1 MRFLLV
7 IAFVL
12 SSCLALFQT
21 ARSQGATPLKLL
33 ERNIIYSS
41 GSLRIKAFTVRPE
54 VSGRLP
60 AIILNH
66 GGTDGISDSLRA
78 RARELARAGFAVFA
92 SAYRGEDG
100 SDGKIEIAAGE
111 VADVLNGMAWWS
123 QQKFVDPN
131 SIGMLGSSHGALIGL
146 LSAARGS
153 RIRALVF
160 AYGVSDIYAWYRY
173 LVATK
178 QLGQDALTKTTYG
191 NGPED
196 KPANFLLRHGLRV
209 VPQLPSDL
217 SVLILQGAQDTT
229 VPLEQG
235 QLLAAELQ
243 KYGKPHTF
251 EVYPNSAHGFLTAR
265 EAVLKKYG
273 AKSIQY
279 AESVRAWNSAVA
291 FLKQRLE
298 RR

>member
-1 MRFLLV
+1 MRVLSV
-7 IAFVL
+7 IAFIL
-12 SSCLALFQT
+12 SSSVMLLQT
-21 ARSQGATPLKLL
+21 AHSQGATPPKLL
-33 ERNIIYSS
+33 EGNVFYSS
-41 GSLRIKAFTVRPE
+41 GNLRIRAFTVRPTIA
-54 VSGRLP
+54 GRLP

-66 GGTDGISDSLRA
+66 GGTDGIGDSTKA
-78 RARELARAGFAVFA
+78 RARDLARLGFAVFA

-111 VADVLNGMAWWS
+111 VDDVLNGMTWWS
-123 QQKFVDPN
+123 QQRFVDPN
-131 SIGMLGSSHGALIGL
+131 RIGMLGSSHGALIGL
-146 LSAARGS
+146 LSAARSS

-173 LVATK
+173 LVASK
-178 QLGQDALTKTTYG
+178 QLGQDALTRTTYG

-196 KPANFLLRHGLRV
+196 KPENFLLRYGMRV
-209 VPQLPSDL
+209 VPQLPAAMP
-217 SVLILQGAQDTT
+217 VLILQGAKDTT

-243 KYGKPHTF
+243 KYAKPHTL
-251 EVYPNSAHGFLTAR
+251 EVYPNSGHGFLTAR

-273 AKSIQY
+273 AKSVQY
-279 AESVRAWNSAVA
+279 TESLKAWSSALA
-291 FLKQRLE
+291 FLKQNLE